1 MEFLQILVLAVVQG
15 LTEFLPVS
23 SSAHLVLVPWLTNWE
38 DQGLV
43 FDVAVHFGTLIAVVY
58 YFREQLSEMVT
69 GTLSTL
75 TGNGSNPSF
84 RLACLVVLATIPAI
98 VFGALFHTQ
107 IELYARSPI
116 VIAVMTIVF
125 GVVLFLADRYGR
137 GQRKISDLNF
147 KQVLLIGVAQAI
159 AMIPGT
165 SRSGIT
171 ISAALAMGYSRQSA
185 ARFSFLMSIPVI
197 LAALVYQLWSMRVES
212 VVIEWGAL
220 VFAVMLSAISAY
232 LCIHVFLKLLERVGM
247 LPFVI
252 YRLVLGVVLLVLFY

>member
-43 FDVAVHFGTLIAVVY
+43 FDVAVHFGTLIAVIF
-58 YFREQLSEMVT
+58 YFRVRLTEMAG
-69 GTLSTL
+69 GTLSTVSGKGYN
-75 TGNGSNPSF
+75 TNF
-84 RLACLVVLATIPAI
+84 RLTCLVGLATLPALI
-98 VFGALFHTQ
+98 FGAVFHTQ
-107 IELYARSPI
+107 IETYARSPL
-116 VIAVMTIVF
+116 VIATMTILF
-125 GVVLFLADRYGR
+125 GIVLYLADRYGR
-137 GQRKISDLNF
+137 GQREVYEYSVKEVI
-147 KQVLLIGVAQAI
+147 LIGLAQAI

-171 ISAALAMGYSRQSA
+171 ISAALAMGYSRQA
-185 ARFSFLMSIPVI
+185 AAHFSFLMSVPVI
-197 LAALVYQLWSMRVES
+197 SAALVYQLWVMRVES
-212 VVIEWGAL
+212 VEIEWGAL
-220 VFAVMLSAISAY
+220 ILAVVLSAISAY

-252 YRLVLGVVLLVLFY
+252 YRLVLGALLLILFY